1 MKTLL
6 TALLPCLLL
15 IGCGGSS
22 TTDATITNTN
32 TNTNPVTT
40 PGSGDWY
47 KPGVSTTWQLQ
58 LQGTVNTGY
67 DVELY
72 DIDLFDT
79 PAQTIADLHAAGHHV
94 LCYFSGGS
102 YEDWRP
108 DATQFAAS
116 DLGNALD
123 GWPGERWLDIR
134 STALRDIMSARLDL
148 AADKGCDGVDVDNM
162 DGFVNNSGFALTA
175 NDQLAYNRYIA
186 NAAHDRRL
194 AIALKNDLDQIGDL
208 ADAFD
213 LAVNEECFDYN
224 ECDLLTPFVQQ
235 GKPVLQVEYK
245 PIYTN
250 DATARAEL
258 CTQSL
263 SQQFSTL
270 ILPLALD
277 DAFRFSCR

>member
-22 TTDATITNTN
+22 TTDATA

-40 PGSGDWY
+40 PGSGGDWY

-67 DVELY
+67 DVDIY

-108 DATQFAAS
+108 DAAQFATS

-134 STALRDIMSARLDL
+134 SNTLRDIMTARLDL
-148 AADKGCDGVDVDNM
+148 AADKGCDGVDADNM
-162 DGFVNNSGFALTA
+162 DGFANNSGFPLTA
-175 NDQLAYNRYIA
+175 DDQLAYNRFIA

-208 ADAFD
+208 VDDFD
-213 LAVNEECFDYN
+213 LSVNEECFDYD
-224 ECDLLTPFVQQ
+224 ECDLLAPFVQR

-245 PIYTN
+245 QTYAN
-250 DATARAEL
+250 DATARADL
-258 CTQSL
+258 CIQSL

-277 DAFRFSCR
+277 DGFRFSCR

>member
-22 TTDATITNTN
+22 TTDATV

-40 PGSGDWY
+40 PGSGSDWY
-47 KPGVSTTWQLQ
+47 KPGVATTWQLQ

-67 DVELY
+67 DVDIY

-108 DATQFAAS
+108 DAAQFAAS

-134 STALRDIMSARLDL
+134 SNTLRDIMTARLDL
-148 AADKGCDGVDVDNM
+148 AADKGCDGVDADNM
-162 DGFVNNSGFALTA
+162 DGFANNSGFPLTA
-175 NDQLAYNRYIA
+175 DDQLAYNRFIA

-208 ADAFD
+208 VDDFD
-213 LAVNEECFDYN
+213 LSVNEECFDYD
-224 ECDLLTPFVQQ
+224 ECDLLAPFVQQ

-245 PIYTN
+245 QTYVN
-250 DATARAEL
+250 DATARADL
-258 CTQSL
+258 CIQSL

-270 ILPLALD
+270 VLPLALD
-277 DAFRFSCR
+277 DGFRFSCR

>member
-15 IGCGGSS
+15 IGCGGAS
-22 TTDATITNTN
+22 TTDTTA

-40 PGSGDWY
+40 PGSGSDWY

-67 DVELY
+67 DVDIY

-108 DATQFAAS
+108 DAAQFAAS

-134 STALRDIMSARLDL
+134 SNTLRDIMTARLDL
-148 AADKGCDGVDVDNM
+148 AADKGCDGVDADNM
-162 DGFVNNSGFALTA
+162 DGFANNSGFPLTA
-175 NDQLAYNRYIA
+175 DDQLAYNRFIA

-208 ADAFD
+208 VDDFD
-213 LAVNEECFDYN
+213 LSVNEECFDYD
-224 ECDLLTPFVQQ
+224 ECDLLAPFVQQ

-245 PIYTN
+245 QTYAN
-250 DATARAEL
+250 DATARADL
-258 CTQSL
+258 CIQSL

-277 DAFRFSCR
+277 DGFRFSCR